1 MDNENIMRPEINL
14 LKKDEFYL
22 PYLGIIL
29 RDFIFYEEKG
39 KYITQGSMINFDK
52 IENVQNSIDTFFEF
66 KNRINNAKVE
76 LNKDLIFFENLGEKN
91 EDDLEKLA
99 NDLEPEFKLGE
110 AKEGIKRLTD
120 VDIKYFDDKDE

>member
-1 MDNENIMRPEINL
+1 MCKIL
-14 LKKDEFYL
+14 L
-22 PYLGIIL
+22 IL
-29 RDFIFYEEKG
+29 
-39 KYITQGSMINFDK
+39 
-52 IENVQNSIDTFFEF
+52 FFEF

-76 LNKDLIFFENLGEKN
+76 LNKALIFFENLGEKN